1 VRFLLAL
8 VAAAVLCPG
17 SAWAKGEGVGVWM
30 EGQVSEV
37 RAKGAAIHLL
47 LQGRFWF
54 EQYRGTEPSV
64 IEVREATIPATLAQ
78 GKPFFAMVEN
88 WHGGAIRKPGALMQI
103 LQAAAASGKP
113 VKFELVNARL
123 RFGPQGRVSVEAAQV
138 IRATD
143 HDLR

>member
-1 VRFLLAL
+1 VRLLLAL
-8 VAAAVLCPG
+8 AAAVVLGPG

-37 RAKGAAIHLL
+37 RAKGAAIHLVL
-47 LQGRFWF
+47 RGRFWF
-54 EQYRGTEPSV
+54 EQHRGTEPSV
-64 IEVREATIPATLAQ
+64 IEMRDATIPATLAQ

-88 WHGGAIRKPGALMQI
+88 WHGGALRKPGALMQI

-123 RFGPQGRVSVEAAQV
+123 KFAPEGRIAVEAAEV